1 MRPAASAAGA
11 AFLPAGQPFS
21 ATATAQNYLGAATP
35 NFGRETTPATVTLTA
50 TLAAPSGGDAP
61 LLNNASAFGAFT
73 AGATTGTT
81 FNWPEVGI
89 ITLTPAVSNYL
100 GSGALTGTSSGN
112 IGRFYPNSFAVTR
125 NTPVLGTACVAGGFS
140 YLGQP
145 LSYTVAPV
153 ATVTALALGSI
164 TPARNYT
171 GAFMKLSNGTLT
183 GRTYTSTPASPS
195 LNLSGLPATTVD
207 PVIADLGTGQ
217 VTLTFNSGTGLLFNR
232 GTAIAP
238 FNANIALGVNVI
250 DADGVGVA
258 SVDGIA
264 ASNPVSF
271 GAGTG
276 IGFSTGA
283 AQYYGRLAVRDSVGS
298 ELLDLP
304 MPLTTQYYLNT
315 TVGFTTN
322 TADSCTVAPALSFSG
337 YQGNLSAGETCVRD
351 RGSPGASGVGCAAPA
366 AASSQYQP
374 TAANG
379 NFNLIL
385 AAPGAGNNG
394 ALSVTATA
402 PSWLQYS
409 WGASVNPVGI
419 GTFGEFPAPASRVH
433 QREVY

>member
-1 MRPAASAAGA
+1 M
-11 AFLPAGQPFS
+11 
-21 ATATAQNYLGAATP
+21 
-35 NFGRETTPATVTLTA
+35 
-50 TLAAPSGGDAP
+50 
-61 LLNNASAFGAFT
+61 
-73 AGATTGTT
+73 
-81 FNWPEVGI
+81 
-89 ITLTPAVSNYL
+89 
-100 GSGALTGTSSGN
+100 
-112 IGRFYPNSFAVTR
+112 
-125 NTPVLGTACVAGGFS
+125 
-140 YLGQP
+140 
-145 LSYTVAPV
+145 
-153 ATVTALALGSI
+153 
-164 TPARNYT
+164 
-171 GAFMKLSNGTLT
+171 
-183 GRTYTSTPASPS
+183 
-195 LNLSGLPATTVD
+195 
-207 PVIADLGTGQ
+207 
-217 VTLTFNSGTGLLFNR
+217 LFNR
-232 GTAIAP
+232 TSAIAP

-258 SVDGIA
+258 SVDGVT

-276 IGFSTGA
+276 ISFSTGA

-322 TADSCTVAPALSFSG
+322 TTDSCTAAPALSFSA
-337 YQGNLSAGETCVRD
+337 YQGNLGAGKTCVRD
-351 RGSPGASGVGCAAPA
+351 TGNPGSSGLGCAAPA
-366 AASSQYQP
+366 AAGSQYRP
-374 TAANG
+374 TAVNG

-385 AAPGAGNNG
+385 AAPGAGNGG